1 MSDNC
6 DNYNNYNYYDDTCSN
21 SAGDGGSSDNWT
33 APQEP
38 RRIEGFFEDDIRAFV
53 GNNADKYLERF
64 YCITRGQKPYNWC
77 SALFSASWMIY
88 RKMWKPALALVVIV
102 SLLNSF
108 FNMFALPLRGLYTI
122 ALYVFYFVYLGRQ
135 GNVLYWEYVKQELT
149 KAGLANLS
157 QPNYEARENLGKAG
171 GTSVLFVILLIIF
184 SSALSNILGWI
195 F

>member
-1 MSDNC
+1 MN
-6 DNYNNYNYYDDTCSN
+6 DNYDNYSYTDDTSSN
-21 SAGDGGSSDNWT
+21 FTQDSGSADTWT
-33 APQEP
+33 NPQEP

-108 FNMFALPLRGLYTI
+108 FGMFGMPLSGLYTI
-122 ALYVFYFVYLGRQ
+122 ALYIFYFVYLGRQ

-171 GTSVLFVILLIIF
+171 GTSVLFVILLIVF
-184 SSALSNILGWI
+184 SSALSNILRVI

>member
-6 DNYNNYNYYDDTCSN
+6 DNYNYYDDTGSN
-21 SAGDGGSSDNWT
+21 STQGSGSFDNW
-33 APQEP
+33 ANPSEP
-38 RRIEGFFEDDIRAFV
+38 RRIEGFFEDDVRAFV

-64 YCITRGQKPYNWC
+64 HCITRGQKPYNWC

-88 RKMWKPALALVVIV
+88 RRMWKPALALTVIV
-102 SLLNSF
+102 SLLNSV
-108 FNMFALPLRGLYTI
+108 FNIFGMPLSGLYLI